1 MSWLNQWVL
10 LLLAFLIAPIIHS
23 QDLPYVRKV
32 IDTLSSPGMHGRG
45 YVKEGDKLAASFIAD
60 EFRKFNLKAP
70 LENYQQHF
78 SIPVNTFPGNIS
90 LKLNGE
96 QLVPGEDYLVHPASP
111 SINGSFDIIAVNGKS
126 LLQSQKWIS
135 SIQSAKNNFLIL
147 DLSSLQAPEKERI
160 REIIHFLQL
169 SQDISLVG
177 IIIISDDKLVWHS
190 SRSLHVRPTF
200 RLNKKLAIDTLESV
214 SAVIENRYYDSYTT
228 QNVIAVI
235 NGMKYPDSLI
245 VFTAHYDHL
254 GRMGKET
261 YFPGANDN
269 ASGVAL
275 MLNLAKHYKI
285 NPPNYSMAFIAFGGE
300 ELGLLGSLHFVQHP
314 VFPLENISFLI
325 NFDISGTGDDGIQV
339 VNGTVFEKEFGLL
352 KKINLSKDLLPKI
365 KVRGEACNSDH
376 CPFYRRGIPSFYIY
390 TLGGIQAY
398 HDIFDRSETLPLT
411 EYEDYFKL
419 LTLFIN
425 QITLSGKW

>member
-10 LLLAFLIAPIIHS
+10 LLMAFLIAPIIHS

>member
-10 LLLAFLIAPIIHS
+10 LLMAFLIAPIIHS

-314 VFPLENISFLI
+314 VFPLEIISFLI